1 LLSRRLELQF
11 VSQPDL
17 HTFERREAQLCTCS
31 HIILKRRREGS
42 LAPTGTR
49 THTFNLAKCCKYSDI
64 LSTPFLYAYLSHYTH
79 SPHTQSLSLSIG
91 CLVMILFLYIMHVIN
106 RPLWALALHTQH
118 KHSAKNSLWEKKN
131 ARAHGFLSSHLR
143 SLKHTR
149 NFLRPYLRSICGEEE
164 NSAHVYF
171 QAKIEHEPLF
181 TCIHDRLHV
190 KVTQEKKHSNTHSLT
205 HTHGSSVRRFLFR
218 PMINL

>member
-1 LLSRRLELQF
+1 LELQF

-31 HIILKRRREGS
+31 HNILKRRREGS

-79 SPHTQSLSLSIG
+79 SPHTQSLSLDR
-91 CLVMILFLYIMHVIN
+91 LFGHDFVFIYYACDKSTSLSVGS
-106 RPLWALALHTQH
+106 AHTTQTLG
-118 KHSAKNSLWEKKN
+118 KKFSVREKN